1 MSLGEEGSEEKQGG
15 PGRWPWGVVP
25 GALPPPLQGE
35 LAGADPLLA
44 VFPKI
49 LLIQRFPVG
58 VWRGYPQEQTWL
70 QVQLPHGPSPGSED
84 QQDPLELD
92 WESG

>member
-1 MSLGEEGSEEKQGG
+1 MASAGGLG
-15 PGRWPWGVVP
+15 GVVP

>member
-15 PGRWPWGVVP
+15 LGRWPWRGVP
-25 GALPPPLQGE
+25 GAPPLPLQGE

-44 VFPKI
+44 VSPKI
-49 LLIQRFPVG
+49 LLIQRFPVA

-70 QVQLPHGPSPGSED
+70 QVQLPQVPSPR
-84 QQDPLELD
+84 L
-92 WESG
+92 